1 VTESPSVGHIAGLA
15 GYPDD
20 IAEVVRGRRVAVA
33 EDVAV
38 GMTIEVHDFGA
49 TGDRTDGQ
57 LFMDWTGSV
66 AAASFPIM
74 SGGEVVLGFITAAV
88 TDRPERL
95 TGSVDLEARLRGL
108 AGQACTALNNA
119 TLLEVVRRQALHD
132 GLTGLPNRTSLTAR
146 LNSSFVVGSERR
158 ARQESVLFI
167 DIDDFKDV
175 NDSLG
180 HEGGD
185 TLLTQLAAR
194 LTDCVRPQDLVARLG
209 GDEFAIVV
217 VEDDTGTT
225 AAQIAERI
233 LNAVRAPF
241 VVGVDQLTVSVSIG
255 VAHRR
260 PEIGDAAELLRR
272 ADFAM
277 YMAKG
282 NGKGRYQL
290 FDAQMHEKMADRS
303 ALKTDLAA
311 VVSADQLRLEY
322 QPIADL
328 RTGEVLG
335 IEALVR
341 WEHPTLGMLGPADFI
356 ALAEETGDI
365 DAIGCWVLA
374 TATRQAAEW
383 RHAMGHCAELWVSVN
398 LSAFQLRNPQN
409 LAAIRSIL
417 DDPAAQ
423 ANHVV
428 LEVTESALAAHVDGG
443 IAALQDLRRSGVRI
457 AIDDFGTGYSSLSSL
472 ASLPVDILKIDR
484 TFVSG
489 QESISPSVPMLEGIV
504 GLAHKLSVA
513 VIAEGIEQPEQLDL
527 LRAVGCTIGQGY
539 LLGRPTSALALEALL
554 AAGGLVSTSI
564 A

>member
-1 VTESPSVGHIAGLA
+1 
-15 GYPDD
+15 
-20 IAEVVRGRRVAVA
+20 
-33 EDVAV
+33 
-38 GMTIEVHDFGA
+38 M
-49 TGDRTDGQ
+49 
-57 LFMDWTGSV
+57 
-66 AAASFPIM
+66 
-74 SGGEVVLGFITAAV
+74 
-88 TDRPERL
+88 
-95 TGSVDLEARLRGL
+95 
-108 AGQACTALNNA
+108 
-119 TLLEVVRRQALHD
+119 
-132 GLTGLPNRTSLTAR
+132 
-146 LNSSFVVGSERR
+146 
-158 ARQESVLFI
+158 LFI

-290 FDAQMHEKMADRS
+290 FDAQMHDKMADRS